1 MKHRN
6 SRCAVLLAAVLL
18 CMLTA
23 CGQAKIPLDYGD
35 ETAFEADLNA
45 GKDLVGKTVSFVAA
59 ELHPQS
65 LSGYDIWAGEHLN
78 FISAENPNVEVGET
92 VTVRVTDV
100 ASVLGSWLLRY
111 EKVDAVADENTIYTA
126 EAEIAE
132 EVEEIEEAERP
143 QPLMI
148 VDSGYYVKPTYAG
161 ADLVYMRYCGMIYN
175 PNETLAASY
184 PKITVTI
191 SNPDGTV
198 IATDSHT
205 GSDVMPG
212 DTVTLIGM
220 MSLPIGLITDETVSN
235 MKVSVD
241 DYASASLKQLPR
253 TTELEISHVTEQAG
267 KSQSFVTG
275 TITNLT
281 ANAVDSVNLS
291 MVMRKDGKIV
301 FMENTYM
308 DDLLPGE
315 ETAFQFDRYSAWPKH
330 DTIEISAQAR
340 W

>member
-1 MKHRN
+1 MKHGNRWPV
-6 SRCAVLLAAVLL
+6 VLLAAVSI
-18 CMLTA
+18 CVLTA

-92 VTVRVTDV
+92 VTVQVTDV

-111 EKVDAVADENTIYTA
+111 EKVDVVADEHTIYTA
-126 EAEIAE
+126 EAETSEEAE
-132 EVEEIEEAERP
+132 EVEQP
-143 QPLMI
+143 QPLEI
-148 VDSGYYVKPTYAG
+148 ADYGYYMEPPYSG
-161 ADLVYMRYCGMIYN
+161 ADLVYMRYCGMIHN
-175 PNETLAASY
+175 PNETLMASY
-184 PKITVTI
+184 PKVTVTI

-198 IATDSHT
+198 IATDSQT

-241 DYASASLKQLPR
+241 DFVSANLKQLPR
-253 TTELEISHVTEQAG
+253 TTDFEINHVTEQTG

-275 TITNLT
+275 IITNLT

-291 MVMRKDGKIV
+291 MVMREDGKIV